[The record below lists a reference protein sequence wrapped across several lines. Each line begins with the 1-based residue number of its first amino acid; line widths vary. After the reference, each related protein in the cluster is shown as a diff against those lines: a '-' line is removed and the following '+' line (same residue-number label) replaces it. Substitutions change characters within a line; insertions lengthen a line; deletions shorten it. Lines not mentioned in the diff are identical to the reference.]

1 MKLLYN
7 REQLIDQ
14 LKQTSSWDII
24 VVGGGSTGLGVA
36 LDAATRGYKTLL
48 LEGVDFAKGTSSR
61 STKLLH
67 GGVRYLAQ
75 GNINLV
81 KEALLERD
89 LLLKNAPHLTQVQ
102 SFIIPCFSLLS
113 KYKYLIGLKLYDLL
127 AGKRSVGKSHFI
139 NKEETSLRL
148 KTLSSDK
155 LLGGI
160 VYYDGQFDDSRMA
173 VNLAQSCVDYGAT
186 VLNHFKVDEILKND
200 AAKVCGVR
208 AIDCE
213 TNISYKLNANVVINA
228 TGVFTNKII
237 KMDNPFAQK
246 IIQPSQGVHV
256 VIENTFLSSKD
267 AIMIPKTIDGRVLFV
282 IPWKGK
288 VVVGTTDTQ
297 VKKCEYEPKALDD
310 EISFILST
318 LNSYLNKHILRRDI
332 LSVFVGLRPLAIR
345 KNNRKKTKEISRG
358 HKILVSDSNLISITG
373 GKWTTFRKMA
383 EESIDQVI
391 SLGMLEEKKCLTAN
405 IMIHGARPVDLTHSI
420 YGSDFEHIKKLSM
433 EHSEYSEKIH
443 PAFDY
448 TKAEV
453 VWSIRN
459 EFARTVEDVLARR
472 TRALFLN
479 AQASL
484 AAAPVVAKLLAK
496 ELGKDDNWGQNQIKV
511 FSELVKNYILIP
523 KS

>member
-1 MKLLYN
+1 MGNVYN
-7 REQLIDQ
+7 REHLINQ
-14 LKQTSSWDII
+14 LKQVSSWDII

-36 LDAATRGYKTLL
+36 LDAASRGYKTLL

-75 GNINLV
+75 GNISLV

-127 AGKRSVGKSHFI
+127 AGKRSIGKSHFI
-139 NKEETSLRL
+139 NKKETSLRL
-148 KTLSSDK
+148 KTLSSNK
-155 LLGGI
+155 VRGGI

-186 VLNHFKVDEILKND
+186 VLNHFKVNEILKND
-200 AAKVCGVR
+200 AAKACGVK

-213 TNISYKLNANVVINA
+213 TNISYALNSKVVINA

-237 KMDNPFAQK
+237 KMDNAFAQK
-246 IIQPSQGVHV
+246 IIQPSQGVHL

-267 AIMIPKTIDGRVLFV
+267 AIMIPKTIDRRVLFV

-288 VVVGTTDTQ
+288 VVVGTTDTA
-297 VKKCEYEPKALDD
+297 VKKCEYEPKALDE

-318 LNSYLNKHILRRDI
+318 LNNYLNKHVLRSDI
-332 LSVFVGLRPLAIR
+332 LSVFVGLRPLSIS
-345 KNNRKKTKEISRG
+345 KNNHKKTREISRG
-358 HKILVSDSNLISITG
+358 HKILISDSNLISITG

-383 EESIDQVI
+383 EETIDKVI
-391 SLGMLEEKKCLTAN
+391 SLGMLEEKKCLTDN
-405 IMIHGARPVDLTHSI
+405 IKIHGAEIVDLPHSI
-420 YGSDFEHIKKLSM
+420 YGSDFKYIKKLSM
-433 EHSEYSEKIH
+433 EHPEYSEKIH
-443 PAFDY
+443 PTLKY

-479 AQASL
+479 AQASV

-496 ELGKDDNWGQNQIKV
+496 ELEKDENWVQNQIKV
-511 FSELVKNYILIP
+511 FSELAENYILIP
-523 KS
+523 

>member
-1 MKLLYN
+1 MGNLYN
-7 REQLIDQ
+7 RKRLVNQ
-14 LKQTSSWDII
+14 LKQISSWDII

-36 LDAATRGYKTLL
+36 LDAASRGYNTLL

-75 GNINLV
+75 GNISLV

-127 AGKRSVGKSHFI
+127 AGKRNVGRSHFI
-139 NKEETSLRL
+139 NKKETSLRL
-148 KTLSSDK
+148 KMLSSDN

-186 VLNHFKVDEILKND
+186 VLNHFKVDEILKNE
-200 AAKVCGVR
+200 AGKVCGVK

-237 KMDNPFAQK
+237 KMDNAFAQK

-256 VIENTFLSSKD
+256 VLENTFLSSD

-288 VVVGTTDTQ
+288 VIVGTTDTP
-297 VKKCEYEPKALDD
+297 VKKCEYEPKALDK
-310 EISFILST
+310 EIDFILLT
-318 LNSYLNKHILRRDI
+318 LNNYLKKHVERSDI
-332 LSVFVGLRPLAIR
+332 QSVFVGLRPLAVH
-345 KNNRKKTKEISRG
+345 KNNSKKTKEISRK
-358 HKILVSDSNLISITG
+358 HKILISDSNLVTITG
-373 GKWTTFRKMA
+373 GKWTTYRKMA
-383 EESIDQVI
+383 EASIDKVI
-391 SLGMLEEKKCLTAN
+391 SLGMLEEKKCLTAD
-405 IMIHGARPVDLTHSI
+405 IKIHGAENSEQLNSI
-420 YGSDFEHIKKLSM
+420 YGSDFEKIKKLRN
-433 EHSEYSEKIH
+433 EHADLQEKIH
-443 PAFDY
+443 PSFDY

-459 EFARTVEDVLARR
+459 EFARTVEDILARR
-472 TRALFLN
+472 TRTLFLN

-484 AAAPVVAKLLAK
+484 DAAPIVAKILAK
-496 ELGKDDNWGQNQIKV
+496 ELNKDNVWTKNQIKA
-511 FSELVKNYILIP
+511 FSILAETYILTP
-523 KS
+523 DN

>member
-1 MKLLYN
+1 MGNLYN
-7 REQLIDQ
+7 RKRLVNQ
-14 LKQTSSWDII
+14 LKQISSWDII

-36 LDAATRGYKTLL
+36 LDAASRGYNTLL

-75 GNINLV
+75 GNISLV

-127 AGKRSVGKSHFI
+127 AGKRNVGRSHFI
-139 NKEETSLRL
+139 NKKETSLRL
-148 KTLSSDK
+148 KMLSSDN

-186 VLNHFKVDEILKND
+186 VLNHFKVDEILKNE
-200 AAKVCGVR
+200 AGKVCGVK

-237 KMDNPFAQK
+237 KMDNAFAQK

-256 VIENTFLSSKD
+256 VLENTFLSSD

-288 VVVGTTDTQ
+288 VIVGTTDTP
-297 VKKCEYEPKALDD
+297 VKKCEYEPKALDK
-310 EISFILST
+310 EIDFILLT
-318 LNSYLNKHILRRDI
+318 LNNYLKKHVERSDI
-332 LSVFVGLRPLAIR
+332 QSVFVGLRPLAVH
-345 KNNRKKTKEISRG
+345 KNKSKKTKEISRK
-358 HKILVSDSNLISITG
+358 HKILISDSNLVTITG
-373 GKWTTFRKMA
+373 GKWTTYRKMA
-383 EESIDQVI
+383 EASIDKVI
-391 SLGMLEEKKCLTAN
+391 SLGMLEEKKCLTAD
-405 IMIHGARPVDLTHSI
+405 IKIHGAENSEQLNSI
-420 YGSDFEHIKKLSM
+420 YGSDFEKIKKLRN
-433 EHSEYSEKIH
+433 EHADLQEKIH
-443 PAFDY
+443 PSFDY

-459 EFARTVEDVLARR
+459 EFARTVEDILARR
-472 TRALFLN
+472 TRTLFLN

-484 AAAPVVAKLLAK
+484 DAAPIVAKILAK
-496 ELGKDDNWGQNQIKV
+496 ELNKDNVWTKNQIKA
-511 FSELVKNYILIP
+511 FSILAETYILTP
-523 KS
+523 DN

>member
-1 MKLLYN
+1 MGNLYN
-7 REQLIDQ
+7 RKRLVNQ
-14 LKQTSSWDII
+14 LKQISSWDII

-36 LDAATRGYKTLL
+36 LDAASRGYNTLL

-75 GNINLV
+75 GNISLV

-127 AGKRSVGKSHFI
+127 AGKRNVGRSHFI
-139 NKEETSLRL
+139 NKKETSLRL
-148 KTLSSDK
+148 KMLSSDN

-186 VLNHFKVDEILKND
+186 VLNHFKVDEILKNE
-200 AAKVCGVR
+200 AGKVCGVK

-237 KMDNPFAQK
+237 KMDNAFAQK

-256 VIENTFLSSKD
+256 VLENTFLSSD

-288 VVVGTTDTQ
+288 VIVGTTDTP
-297 VKKCEYEPKALDD
+297 VKKCEYEPKALDK
-310 EISFILST
+310 EIDFILLT
-318 LNSYLNKHILRRDI
+318 LNNYLKKHVERSDI
-332 LSVFVGLRPLAIR
+332 QSVFVGLRPLAVH
-345 KNNRKKTKEISRG
+345 KNNRKKTKEISRK
-358 HKILVSDSNLISITG
+358 HKILISDSNLVTITG
-373 GKWTTFRKMA
+373 GKWTTYRKMA
-383 EESIDQVI
+383 EASIDKVI
-391 SLGMLEEKKCLTAN
+391 SLGMLEEKKCLTAD
-405 IMIHGARPVDLTHSI
+405 IKIHGAENSEQLNSI
-420 YGSDFEHIKKLSM
+420 YGSDFEKIKKLRN
-433 EHSEYSEKIH
+433 EHADLQEKIH
-443 PAFDY
+443 PSFDY

-459 EFARTVEDVLARR
+459 EFARTVEDILARR
-472 TRALFLN
+472 TRTLFLN

-484 AAAPVVAKLLAK
+484 DAAPIVAKILAK
-496 ELGKDDNWGQNQIKV
+496 ELNKDNVWTKNQIKA
-511 FSELVKNYILIP
+511 FSILAETYILTP
-523 KS
+523 DN

>member
-1 MKLLYN
+1 MGNLYN
-7 REQLIDQ
+7 RKRLVNQ
-14 LKQTSSWDII
+14 LKQISSWDII

-36 LDAATRGYKTLL
+36 LDAASRGYNTLL

-75 GNINLV
+75 GNISLV

-127 AGKRSVGKSHFI
+127 AGKRNVGRSHFI
-139 NKEETSLRL
+139 NKKETSLRL
-148 KTLSSDK
+148 KMLSSDN

-186 VLNHFKVDEILKND
+186 VLNHFKVDEILKNE
-200 AAKVCGVR
+200 AGKVCGVK
-208 AIDCE
+208 AIDSE

-237 KMDNPFAQK
+237 KMDNAFAQK

-256 VIENTFLSSKD
+256 VLENTFLSSD

-288 VVVGTTDTQ
+288 VIVGTTDT
-297 VKKCEYEPKALDD
+297 
-310 EISFILST
+310 
-318 LNSYLNKHILRRDI
+318 
-332 LSVFVGLRPLAIR
+332 
-345 KNNRKKTKEISRG
+345 
-358 HKILVSDSNLISITG
+358 
-373 GKWTTFRKMA
+373 
-383 EESIDQVI
+383 
-391 SLGMLEEKKCLTAN
+391 
-405 IMIHGARPVDLTHSI
+405 
-420 YGSDFEHIKKLSM
+420 
-433 EHSEYSEKIH
+433 
-443 PAFDY
+443 
-448 TKAEV
+448 
-453 VWSIRN
+453 
-459 EFARTVEDVLARR
+459 
-472 TRALFLN
+472 
-479 AQASL
+479 
-484 AAAPVVAKLLAK
+484 
-496 ELGKDDNWGQNQIKV
+496 
-511 FSELVKNYILIP
+511 
-523 KS
+523 